1 MSSVKHFGS
10 YRIEEQ
16 KSMKQNWNTIFIL
29 ASFILVALI
38 MWQIISY
45 MSNAGPVSPT
55 TAGVDQALPTEIP
68 ATIDFVYCSTPAS
81 LCVVSFG
88 QDNSGNMLI
97 VIRNNVPGLA
107 EFYAKLNPTET
118 SEFYPCQK
126 VQFASDLYYCLG
138 RQIPDN
144 TMVTMNVYSKNDDQL
159 VASGSLLVSLEP
171 TPAPRMTIE
180 PAGTMPASAMQTST
194 VSSSSRP

>member
-1 MSSVKHFGS
+1 
-10 YRIEEQ
+10 
-16 KSMKQNWNTIFIL
+16 MKLNWKTIFIL
-29 ASFILVALI
+29 ASFTLAALI
-38 MWQIISY
+38 TWQIISY
-45 MSNAGPVSPT
+45 MNNAGRVSPT

-81 LCVVSFG
+81 LCVISFG

-97 VIRNNVPGLA
+97 VIRNNIPGLV
-107 EFYAKLNPTET
+107 EFYAKLNPTEA

-126 VQFASDLYYCLG
+126 VQFASDLYYCFG

-144 TMVTMNVYSKNDDQL
+144 TMVTMNVYSKNDDRL
-159 VASGSLLVSLEP
+159 VASGSLLISLEP
-171 TPAPRMTIE
+171 TPAPIMTME
-180 PAGTMPASAMQTST
+180 PASALQTSA